1 MQSEETKENISKGEA
16 LRNLPG
22 ENLDLLMDTIEGINR
37 TLEFKSIINES
48 MEAVRLVMNSEASSL
63 MLLDEETGKLYVS
76 LPTGPAKEEIKG
88 KSIPKNSGIGGWV
101 VENKRPYITNDIKE
115 SGLFWGDLSKK
126 FRTRN
131 VICVPLINRE
141 NNVIGVLQ
149 AVNRRKNGD
158 FTPHDIPVFQ
168 ALASH
173 ITVAIER
180 AREVDRLY
188 ERIREKDVMITE
200 IHHRIKNNLQ
210 VVSALIEKEEQN
222 VKDKSAKKLL
232 SDMRMRIRSMSRL
245 HDMLCRKELTDDI
258 ELDSYLSQLTDKIEE
273 TMGSLQVEAD
283 LHLKTEK
290 IFLTS
295 QRALLCGLILNELLL
310 NIYKHAFTDN
320 DHNGKIEVE
329 LYQDQKNIFLNVSDN
344 GIGLPEHFDLLNRQ
358 SIGLWIVDVML
369 KKLHG
374 KINVETKSGTRF
386 SIVIPKEIEL

>member
-16 LRNLPG
+16 LKNLTG

-63 MLLDEETGKLYVS
+63 MLLDEDTGKLYVS
-76 LPTGPAKEEIKG
+76 LPTGPAKKEIIG

-126 FRTRN
+126 FKTRN
-131 VICVPLINRE
+131 VICVPLINKE

-158 FTPHDIPVFQ
+158 FSPHDIPVFQ

-258 ELDSYLSQLTDKIEE
+258 ELDAYLSQLTDKIEE

-283 LHLKTEK
+283 LHLKAEK
-290 IFLTS
+290 VFLTS

-320 DHNGKIEVE
+320 DHKGKIEVE
-329 LYQDQKNIFLNVSDN
+329 LYQDQENIFLNVSDN
-344 GIGLPEHFDLLNRQ
+344 GIGLPEHFDFRNRQ
-358 SIGLWIVDVML
+358 SIGLWIVEVML

-374 KINVETKSGTRF
+374 KINVESKSGTRF
-386 SIVIPKEIEL
+386 SIVFPKDIE